1 MADVLLQ
8 SKQSFLVET
17 TLSGNTYLR
26 MMKEAKR
33 QGYLVVLLFVGTEDV
48 AINMKR
54 VANRVAKGGHDVPV
68 EDQLRRYPRSM
79 ENFRRAFALAD
90 EASVF
95 DNSTSLGHVLIA
107 VKSADGIE
115 FFSEVPEWA
124 AFLQTN
130 E

>member
-90 EASVF
+90 ETSVF
-95 DNSTSLGHVLIA
+95 DNST
-107 VKSADGIE
+107 
-115 FFSEVPEWA
+115 
-124 AFLQTN
+124 
-130 E
+130 